1 MASLQHVSLGSVQQ
15 CDSVRWA
22 APKKS
27 SIGTCG
33 SLRVTEIPQR
43 QLRRLFHAYAP
54 ARTHAKLPSAAKR
67 PTRAHE
73 GRHHAQKY
81 KGKDSPKGPTRRP
94 TPSPRHASN
103 DMNIYNTTLL
113 SPQKP
118 IVAQLHDHGH
128 LAVEL
133 DALEGYSRAMP
144 LQGVVAPPGRGLFQ
158 SVCDRRPVVLVFQL
172 FC

>member
-54 ARTHAKLPSAAKR
+54 AQTDVKLPSAAKR
-67 PTRAHE
+67 PTRTRD

-81 KGKDSPKGPTRRP
+81 KGKDEAPRRVLRAA
-94 TPSPRHASN
+94 PRRR
-103 DMNIYNTTLL
+103 
-113 SPQKP
+113 
-118 IVAQLHDHGH
+118 
-128 LAVEL
+128 
-133 DALEGYSRAMP
+133 RATHQMT
-144 LQGVVAPPGRGLFQ
+144 
-158 SVCDRRPVVLVFQL
+158 
-172 FC
+172 

>member
-22 APKKS
+22 APKKKFDRHV
-27 SIGTCG
+27 
-33 SLRVTEIPQR
+33 RV
-43 QLRRLFHAYAP
+43 Y
-54 ARTHAKLPSAAKR
+54 SAARERSKASR
-67 PTRAHE
+67 LVTPRRRRATH
-73 GRHHAQKY
+73 
-81 KGKDSPKGPTRRP
+81 RRR
-94 TPSPRHASN
+94 T
-103 DMNIYNTTLL
+103 NIYNTTLL

-133 DALEGYSRAMP
+133 DALEGHARAMA
-144 LQGVVAPPGRGLFQ
+144 LQRVVAPPGRGLFQ